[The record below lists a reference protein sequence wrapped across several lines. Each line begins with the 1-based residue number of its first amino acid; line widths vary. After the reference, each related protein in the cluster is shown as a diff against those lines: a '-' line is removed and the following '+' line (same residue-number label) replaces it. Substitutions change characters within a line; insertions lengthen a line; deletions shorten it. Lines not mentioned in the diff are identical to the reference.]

1 MSFSQVRTYINSR
14 IATLY
19 PDLIEWQDAFNVEN
33 IPTVLL
39 NTRYHIQYGSS
50 TSSSQIDK
58 HIEDLF
64 GITITIFKQ
73 GYNSENTA
81 IDELMDIAHC
91 IRMDLIDHRNLE
103 TFGGDL
109 EDFISTSITPTP
121 IAASNDNIIQVQ
133 LEFNVRLTFG
143 FN

>member
-14 IATLY
+14 ISTTE
-19 PDLIEWQDAFNVEN
+19 PDLVEWQDAFNLEN

-39 NTRYHIQYGSS
+39 NTRYHIQYGAAVSS
-50 TSSSQIDK
+50 TQIDK

-64 GITITIFKQ
+64 DITITIFKQ
-73 GYNSENTA
+73 GYNTENQA
-81 IDELMDIAHC
+81 IDDLMDKAHC
-91 IRMDLIDHRNLE
+91 IRLDLINHQNLQ

-109 EDFISTSITPTP
+109 LDFVSNSITPIP

-133 LEFNVRLTFG
+133 LNFNVRLTFAV
-143 FN
+143 N